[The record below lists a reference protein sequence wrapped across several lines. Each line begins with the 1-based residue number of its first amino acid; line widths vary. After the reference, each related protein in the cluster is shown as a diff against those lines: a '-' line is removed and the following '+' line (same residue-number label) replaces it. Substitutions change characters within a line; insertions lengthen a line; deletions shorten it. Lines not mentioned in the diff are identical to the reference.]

1 MSEELEPAKKPEP
14 AEIEPS
20 KIEPVKIEP
29 VQWFVAAVAL
39 ALAAG
44 ACLYRWVHHERL
56 GQSSVM
62 FLGIPAVLAIIVA
75 LTPRARTI
83 TGGIVKVITLALL
96 IVAPLVGEGYLCILM
111 AAPLFYVVGIAI
123 GLVCDWRREKRIA
136 TLSCITLVMLP
147 MCLEGVIPQLTWNR
161 TQTVDVVR
169 VVNASAAEVENSLA
183 QSPRVNTT
191 LPAFLRIGFPRPLEA
206 HGEGLSLGAR
216 RTIHFAGAEGDP
228 PGDLVMEVTE
238 RRPGYVRFDTVSDD
252 SKLTQW
258 LLWDRSEVEWSP
270 IDSSHTRVTWRVR
283 FDRQLD
289 PDWYFMP
296 LERAAVHEAARFLVA
311 ANATPEGSAQ

>member
-83 TGGIVKVITLALL
+83 TGGVS
-96 IVAPLVGEGYLCILM
+96 G
-111 AAPLFYVVGIAI
+111 
-123 GLVCDWRREKRIA
+123 
-136 TLSCITLVMLP
+136 
-147 MCLEGVIPQLTWNR
+147 
-161 TQTVDVVR
+161 
-169 VVNASAAEVENSLA
+169 AS
-183 QSPRVNTT
+183 
-191 LPAFLRIGFPRPLEA
+191 
-206 HGEGLSLGAR
+206 
-216 RTIHFAGAEGDP
+216 
-228 PGDLVMEVTE
+228 
-238 RRPGYVRFDTVSDD
+238 
-252 SKLTQW
+252 
-258 LLWDRSEVEWSP
+258 
-270 IDSSHTRVTWRVR
+270 
-283 FDRQLD
+283 
-289 PDWYFMP
+289 
-296 LERAAVHEAARFLVA
+296 
-311 ANATPEGSAQ
+311 